1 MSKRTALTGGG
12 GAEVVAED
20 GEEEDEQQTGREGVK
35 VDDEMRDAIG
45 SVVIDPLPFL
55 LIDLWRVDEG
65 AIDEGR
71 RALLGR
77 RAFR

>member
-12 GAEVVAED
+12 GAEVMAED

-35 VDDEMRDAIG
+35 VDDEMRDDG
-45 SVVIDPLPFL
+45 SVVIDPFL
-55 LIDLWRVDEG
+55 LIDLWR
-65 AIDEGR
+65 DEGR

-77 RAFR
+77 RAFG